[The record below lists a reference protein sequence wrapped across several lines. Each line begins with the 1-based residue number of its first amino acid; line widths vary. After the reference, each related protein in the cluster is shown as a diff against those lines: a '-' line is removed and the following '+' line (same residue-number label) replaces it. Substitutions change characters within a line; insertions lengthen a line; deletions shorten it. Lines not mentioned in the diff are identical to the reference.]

1 MKKKKR
7 RLVSIHLFEQL
18 YERGGRHSVGA
29 NCAIREGRGWLV
41 LEAVVIRR
49 AIMDRQN
56 LAVSCGRN
64 TEFCRD
70 CVGRLRN
77 VDVDKGGDRKR
88 GGGVEAFERL
98 HLQSHV
104 VRMELVCTKDDDGN
118 SAAFYGSYAARRVM

>member
-77 VDVDKGGDRKR
+77 VDVDKGGGRKR
-88 GGGVEAFERL
+88 GGESR
-98 HLQSHV
+98 HL
-104 VRMELVCTKDDDGN
+104 RDCTCKVTLFVW
-118 SAAFYGSYAARRVM
+118 SSYARRTTMEIAPPFMEVTLHDE